1 MSYRFIARKELSFIN
16 AYRIVESEPFLSL
29 TETKFNFAFGIES
42 KDTENPYVEEGNFF
56 LIILFI

>member
-1 MSYRFIARKELSFIN
+1 MSYRFITRKELSFIN

-29 TETKFNFAFGIES
+29 TETEFNFAFGIES
-42 KDTENPYVEEGNFF
+42 ENTENPYVEEGNFF